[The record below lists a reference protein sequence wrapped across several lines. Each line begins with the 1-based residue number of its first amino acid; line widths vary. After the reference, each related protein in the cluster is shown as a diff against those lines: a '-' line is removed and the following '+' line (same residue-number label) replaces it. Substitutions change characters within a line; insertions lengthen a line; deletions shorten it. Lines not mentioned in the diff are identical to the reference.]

1 MVTSY
6 NVNAYP
12 KKPTAACKLF
22 SSVQQYA
29 FLTSHTWMH
38 VRELQCIQLGVQYNV
53 ALMCIYTRI
62 DVNKNRNRHWNFW
75 NQCFLLLHTI
85 FDNTIKKSIHLFDMF
100 PHVHKPNSSNQ
111 SIKFVWRLLFWSSL
125 TNPIS
130 NIMWWPPLPP
140 PSYNITTYNI
150 FISFSN

>member
-75 NQCFLLLHTI
+75 NQCFLLLPYLT
-85 FDNTIKKSIHLFDMF
+85 TQIKKSIHLFDMF

-130 NIMWWPPLPP
+130 NIMWWLQLQTA
-140 PSYNITTYNI
+140 PSATVIQYYDI
-150 FISFSN
+150 